1 MRGRDHTLLATG
13 IFLILT
19 LMAASAAS
27 AQVVIK
33 VNDDAF
39 FKLGLLLQ
47 TQADALEDP
56 ATGAYAQNVFVRR
69 VRLLLGGQISKQLSF
84 FVETD
89 SPNLGKSVATGTKNS
104 QPSMYLQDAY
114 VEWKV
119 SDQFLLNA
127 GLMLPSPSRNGVQ
140 SAASLLPIDYGP
152 YTFANSAPTQ
162 SSVGRDTGIQAR
174 GYLANKRLEYRA
186 GIYQGMRDKQNRE
199 LRFTGRLQY
208 NFLETESGFFYT
220 GTNLG
225 KKKVLAIGAGIDRQH
240 EYEGYALDV
249 FFDHPVGNGALT
261 TQLDHIRYD
270 GGSFLQS
277 LPNQHTTQFEAG
289 YLIGRSRVMP
299 VVQMSRRTFSNGHSF
314 DENRYGAG
322 VNYYIS
328 GHNANIKAF
337 YTRIDNDG
345 TAAANQLTVQIQ
357 FFYY

>member
-13 IFLILT
+13 IFLILALT
-19 LMAASAAS
+19 TASAAN

-56 ATGAYAQNVFVRR
+56 ATGTYAQNVFVRR

-89 SPNLGKSVATGTKNS
+89 SPNLGKSLAAGTKNS
-104 QPSMYLQDAY
+104 QPSLYLQDAY
-114 VEWKV
+114 VEWKI
-119 SDQFLLNA
+119 SDRLMIDA

-186 GIYQGMRDKQNRE
+186 GIFQGMRDTQNRE
-199 LRFTGRLQY
+199 LRFTGRVAY
-208 NFLETESGFFYT
+208 NFLEPESGFFYT
-220 GTNLG
+220 GTYLG
-225 KKKVLAIGAGIDRQH
+225 KKKVFSIGAGIDRQH
-240 EYEGYALDV
+240 KYAGYAFDAFL
-249 FFDHPVGNGALT
+249 DHPVGAGAVT
-261 TQLDHIRYD
+261 AQLSHIRYD
-270 GGSFLQS
+270 GGTFLKT
-277 LPNQHTTQFEAG
+277 LPEQADTLFETG
-289 YLIGRSRVMP
+289 YLIGGTRIMP
-299 VVQMSRRTFSNGHSF
+299 VVQFAQRSFSNGANH

-322 VNYYIS
+322 VNYFIS
-328 GHNANIKAF
+328 GHNANIKAL
-337 YTRIDNDG
+337 YTRIDNSL
-345 TAAANQLTVQIQ
+345 TANQVTVQIQ

>member
-1 MRGRDHTLLATG
+1 MKSRGHTLLAIG
-13 IFLILT
+13 IFLILA
-19 LMAASAAS
+19 LMSASTAS

-47 TQADALEDP
+47 TQAEALEDP
-56 ATGAYAQNVFVRR
+56 VSGSYAQNVFVRR

-89 SPNLGKSVATGTKNS
+89 SPNLGKSVTAGTKNN

-119 SDQFLLNA
+119 SDRFALNA

-140 SAASLLPIDYGP
+140 SAASLLPVDYGP

-174 GYLANKRLEYRA
+174 GYLASKRLEYRA
-186 GIYQGMRDKQNRE
+186 GVFQGMRDKQNRE

-225 KKKVLAIGAGIDRQH
+225 KKKVFALGGGIDRQH
-240 EYEGYALDV
+240 EYSGYAVDA
-249 FFDHPVGNGALT
+249 FFDHPVKGGALT
-261 TQLDHIRYD
+261 AQVDHIRYD
-270 GGSFLQS
+270 GGSFLKS
-277 LPNQHTTQFEAG
+277 LPEQRATQFQAG
-289 YLIGRSRVMP
+289 YLIGKTRVMP
-299 VVQMSRRTFSNGHSF
+299 VVQISQRTFSNGTSH

-322 VNYYIS
+322 LNYFIS
-328 GHNANIKAF
+328 GHNANIKAI
-337 YTRIDNDG
+337 YTQIDNDG
-345 TAAANQLTVQIQ
+345 LPAADQVVVQIQ